1 MVSLGQTIGR
11 PGWNEREAA
20 KPLVRSGQD
29 STSRI
34 DVDVDAAVRVRVVEV
49 AALMADSIAELTQSM
64 QAHQAAEIPEL
75 HGDPLIIDLLTA
87 SNENNL
93 QTIMRI
99 LRYDMS
105 LSEATAPPAAVEYAR
120 RLAQRG
126 ISVNALNRAYRLGQ
140 KIALAWTVERVYEAE
155 PDPLIAYR
163 TSRVFLDVSFEY
175 VDIVSEQLTHEYEAE
190 RARWH
195 ANQNSVRFATIA
207 EILAGEPLDVPTA
220 EAILG
225 YRLRQHHLG
234 VVLWRSRDRSAAE
247 LRDLERFLAKL
258 ASALGSAS
266 QPLFVP
272 QDKLSAWGWISL
284 GRKAAPLAA
293 GELQKVPDL
302 DAAGVYMALGD
313 CGAGVTGFRTTHIEA
328 RSAYELALLAQDAA
342 PPITSFAEPGVRAA
356 SLLAGDLDATRR
368 LVRTAL
374 GALAVDT
381 EPTARLRETLATFLG
396 VQGSYAATAELM
408 HLHKNTVKYRIAKA
422 VEARGRPLDDD
433 RLNLELALTA
443 CKWLRDSVLPQPSPE
458 RAGTVNTTN

>member
-1 MVSLGQTIGR
+1 
-11 PGWNEREAA
+11 
-20 KPLVRSGQD
+20 LVRSGQT

-34 DVDVDAAVRVRVVEV
+34 DADIEAAVRARVAQV
-49 AALMADSIAELTQSM
+49 ATLMDSSIGELTEVM
-64 QAHQAAEIPEL
+64 RTHQTAEIPEL
-75 HGDPLIIDLLTA
+75 HGDPLIIDLLAA

-93 QTIMRI
+93 QTITRI
-99 LRYDMS
+99 LRYDMP
-105 LSEATAPPAAVEYAR
+105 LSEAAAPPAAVEYAR

-140 KIALAWTVERVYEAE
+140 KIALAWVVERIYEAE
-155 PDPLIAYR
+155 PDPLIGYR
-163 TSRVFLDVSFEY
+163 TSRVFLEVSFEY
-175 VDIVSEQLTHEYEAE
+175 VDIVSEQVVHEYEAE
-190 RARWH
+190 RARWLT
-195 ANQNSVRFATIA
+195 NRNSVRLATIA
-207 EILAGEPLDVPTA
+207 EILAGQPLDVPTA
-220 EAILG
+220 EATLG

-234 VVLWRSRDRSAAE
+234 VVVWRSPDRSTTE

-293 GELQKVPDL
+293 AELQKQLDL
-302 DAAGVYMALGD
+302 ETAGVRMALGD
-313 CGAGVTGFRTTHIEA
+313 SGAGVAGFRTTHIEA

-368 LVRTAL
+368 LVSTAL
-374 GALAVDT
+374 GGLALDT
-381 EPTARLRETLATFLG
+381 EPTARLRETFATFLG

-443 CKWLRDSVLPQPSPE
+443 CKWLGDSVLPRPIPE
-458 RAGTVNTTN
+458 GAGTVNTTN